1 MFTLTRTPTGIT
13 WVRCTR
19 CSADVAARD
28 DKAIARWKIAHTR
41 QCPDQRRA
49 S

>member
-1 MFTLTRTPTGIT
+1 MFTMVRTPAGIT
-13 WVRCTR
+13 LVCCTR

-41 QCPDQRRA
+41 QCPDTKRA
-49 S
+49 A